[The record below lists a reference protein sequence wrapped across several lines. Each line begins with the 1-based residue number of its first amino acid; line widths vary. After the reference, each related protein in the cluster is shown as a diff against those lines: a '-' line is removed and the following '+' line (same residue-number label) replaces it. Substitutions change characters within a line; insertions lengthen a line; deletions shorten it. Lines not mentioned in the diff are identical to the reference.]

1 LAAALAASK
10 VPHAVHVF
18 GHGPHSIGLA
28 QDAGEAS
35 IWTTLASRW
44 IHEHA
49 SPLEQT
55 ADKRGLL

>member
-1 LAAALAASK
+1 